1 MPGPAM
7 TTWHSPTQPM
17 QASDARLACLV
28 DDLWRTH
35 FADVPRPN
43 AVVTGFGYPWQWRL
57 GRIRMSLD
65 GGTTEITLNGLLDD
79 PTVPREIY
87 VAIIAHEIV
96 HYAQGFASPLPRAQR
111 HAHADGAVSR
121 ELARRGL
128 GATEGALLAW
138 GADVWPALRARQ
150 LAARRTRR
158 APLVLAP
165 CAVAGNMV

>member
-1 MPGPAM
+1 MPGPAI
-7 TTWHSPTQPM
+7 TTWHSPAQPM
-17 QASDARLACLV
+17 QPADARLARLV
-28 DDLWRTH
+28 DDLWRAH

-43 AVVTGFGYPWQWRL
+43 ALVAGFGYAWKWRL

-65 GGTTEITLNGLLDD
+65 GRTTEITLNGLLDD
-79 PTVPREIY
+79 PTVPHAIY

-128 GATEGALLAW
+128 GATERALVEW
-138 GADVWPALRARQ
+138 GADVWPGWRAR
-150 LAARRTRR
+150 AAQRARR
-158 APLVLAP
+158 APVVLAP
-165 CAVAGNMV
+165 CTVAANMV